1 MSENAQ
7 DLRKV
12 TQRRRPPH
20 GPGARMMP
28 GEKAKDFKGTIAKL
42 VRFMGQF
49 KVSLAVAIV
58 FAIFSA
64 AFSIVG
70 PKVLSQATTEL
81 FNGIVAKI
89 GGTGGIIMLGRG
101 NILAQ
106 RQGEQQRQEEQLQ
119 QLSHARQQG
128 EGNSPKHEKTPS

>member
-1 MSENAQ
+1 
-7 DLRKV
+7 
-12 TQRRRPPH
+12 
-20 GPGARMMP
+20 MP

-89 GGTGGIIMLGRG
+89 GGTG
-101 NILAQ
+101 A
-106 RQGEQQRQEEQLQ
+106 
-119 QLSHARQQG
+119 ST
-128 EGNSPKHEKTPS
+128 STPSRASSARRSLSTLSARLAASCRDG

>member
-1 MSENAQ
+1 MSENTQ

-49 KVSLAVAIV
+49 KVSLAS
-58 FAIFSA
+58 SA
-64 AFSIVG
+64 RRS
-70 PKVLSQATTEL
+70 PSTLSA
-81 FNGIVAKI
+81 
-89 GGTGGIIMLGRG
+89 R
-101 NILAQ
+101 LAASC
-106 RQGEQQRQEEQLQ
+106 RDG
-119 QLSHARQQG
+119 
-128 EGNSPKHEKTPS
+128 

>member
-89 GGTGGIIMLGRG
+89 GGTGGINFDAIAGIIG
-101 NILAQ
+101 ATLAASC
-106 RQGEQQRQEEQLQ
+106 RDG
-119 QLSHARQQG
+119 
-128 EGNSPKHEKTPS
+128 